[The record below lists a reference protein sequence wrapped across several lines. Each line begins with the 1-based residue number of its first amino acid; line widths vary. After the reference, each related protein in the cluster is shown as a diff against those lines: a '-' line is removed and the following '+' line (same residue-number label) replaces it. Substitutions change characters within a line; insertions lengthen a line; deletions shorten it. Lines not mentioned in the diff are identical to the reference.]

1 MLTRFTPRNF
11 RPRKQMGGLSLIWML
26 FPAVVLVMVVT
37 FLAFQFLGI
46 DPDTAGLSL
55 AERMDLGRL
64 AGEAGDIQVFM
75 LPLMVLMMVGV
86 LATLHLGLWPLRKI
100 SERAADIG
108 PATIGQRLP
117 LSSAPREIAPL
128 VAAFNGALDRLE
140 AGWRAQ
146 REFSAN
152 AAHELRTPLATLRAQ
167 VESVLPPNERKEA
180 IEEFDRLSR
189 LITQLLSLAEAEGG
203 KYPGRAPFNLVE
215 LARALASDMASTIVA
230 SGRGVAFES
239 AHERW
244 DCCGAPSLVEIAL
257 RNLLENAT
265 RHTPPGTEILVSID
279 ASGHLIVSD
288 DGPGVPPAFQDRL
301 FQRFSKADV
310 QGFGAGLGLS
320 IINRVMELHGGVAR
334 LDPSPIGARF
344 VLDFTKRGDAELSN
358 ARALRPSK
366 SWPLLMPL
374 YTGPTVAPYAE
385 GANQGTESS
394 SAKASFG
401 RRHA

>member
-1 MLTRFTPRNF
+1 
-11 RPRKQMGGLSLIWML
+11 MGGLSLIWML

-75 LPLMVLMMVGV
+75 LPLMLLMMVGV

-100 SERAADIG
+100 SARAADIG

-117 LSSAPREIAPL
+117 LNSAPREIAPL

-189 LITQLLSLAEAEGG
+189 LITQLLSLAEAESGEN
-203 KYPGRAPFNLVE
+203 PDRAPFNLVE

-230 SGRGVAFES
+230 SGRSVAFES

-244 DCCGAPSLVEIAL
+244 DCCGAPGLVEVAL

-279 ASGHLIVSD
+279 ASGQLIVSD
-288 DGPGVPPAFQDRL
+288 DGPGVPPAFQDRI

-320 IINRVMELHGGVAR
+320 IISRVMELHGGVAR

-344 VLDFTKRGDAELSN
+344 VLDFTKRGDVELSN
-358 ARALRPSK
+358 APASRLSK

-374 YTGPTVAPYAE
+374 YAGPTVAPYAE
-385 GANQGTESS
+385 GVNQGTESSSTTESS
-394 SAKASFG
+394 SAKASS
-401 RRHA
+401 RRRRA